1 MNWKRIVA
9 GGLAAGVLIDVVEGG
24 LSGALFG
31 SQFQSELAARGLE
44 LKVGPAGA
52 VFFTLWGF
60 VLGFVSVWLYAAVR
74 PRLGAGPRTAIAV
87 AIAVW
92 LVSGVLPHLRDA
104 TLGILSLNL
113 SGKFILL
120 QLAWQIAA
128 TLLGAWIYRERA
140 G

>member
-1 MNWKRIVA
+1 
-9 GGLAAGVLIDVVEGG
+9 
-24 LSGALFG
+24 
-31 SQFQSELAARGLE
+31 
-44 LKVGPAGA
+44 
-52 VFFTLWGF
+52 
-60 VLGFVSVWLYAAVR
+60 VR

>member
-9 GGLAAGVLIDVVEGG
+9 GAVAAGALIDVVEGG
-24 LSGALFG
+24 LSGGLFG
-31 SQFQSELAARGLE
+31 AQFQSELGARGLD
-44 LKVGPAGA
+44 LRVGPAGA
-52 VFFTLWGF
+52 VFFVAWGF
-60 VLGFVSVWLYAAVR
+60 VVGLVSVWLYAAVR
-74 PRLGAGPRTAIAV
+74 PRLGPGPRTAVAV

-104 TLGILSLNL
+104 TLGFLSLNL

-128 TLLGAWIYRERA
+128 TLLGAFIYRERSE
-140 G
+140 